1 MDDAE
6 RNMDFKNYPIS
17 LAEVITSRAIIGRH
31 LGPAPLRRYE
41 GLSRLLEA
49 EVYVK
54 HENHNPTGT
63 FKIRG
68 GVNVMHHLR
77 AGGVKGVI
85 TYSTGN
91 HGTSVATA
99 ARWFG
104 LEAVIVVPENSNPVK
119 VQAIRETGAELI
131 EAGADFEE
139 AGRVVDRLREER
151 GLYYVHPANE
161 PLIIN
166 GVGTEFLEICEELPG
181 LEVIIVPL
189 GAGSEAASA
198 VTVIKSLRPEVEIVA
213 VQAEQSRAAWES
225 WRGGRI
231 VTSANETFAG
241 GVATGTAYE
250 LPFGI
255 YSRGLADFVLLSETE
270 LDEGIG
276 LALHHTRNLVEAAG
290 GAALRAAFK
299 IKDRLQGRRVVLQMS
314 GCNAAPEEIRRG
326 AGTDCLATGRPL

>member
-1 MDDAE
+1 
-6 RNMDFKNYPIS
+6 MDFKKYPIA
-17 LAEVITSRAIIGRH
+17 LAEVIPARAVVGRH
-31 LGPAPLRRYE
+31 LKPSPLRRYE

-49 EVYVK
+49 DVYVK

-68 GVNVMHHLR
+68 GVNVMHHLSS
-77 AGGVKGVI
+77 GGVKGVI

-119 VQAIRETGAELI
+119 VKAIRETGAELI

-181 LEVIIVPL
+181 LEVMIVPL
-189 GAGSEAASA
+189 GAGSEAAAA
-198 VTVIKSLRPEVEIVA
+198 VTVLKSLRPNVEIVA

-225 WRGGRI
+225 WRAGHI
-231 VTSANETFAG
+231 VTSANTTFAG

-250 LPFGI
+250 VPFGI
-255 YSRGLADFVLLSETE
+255 YSQALTDFILLSEAE
-270 LDEGIG
+270 LYEGIG

-299 IKDRLQGRRVVLQMS
+299 IKDRLNGKQVVLQMS
-314 GCNAAPEEIRRG
+314 GCNAAPEEIRQ
-326 AGTDCLATGRPL
+326 GTKTDSLLTGQPN